1 MLGEPARATAILG
14 AIVNDDVLARLD
26 AANAGPNVV
35 IASKIVEHKDF
46 PGARVRTPAVVRLD
60 ASDTEAYGNECFGPV
75 AFVVETRDTAH
86 SLEVWRELTTTKGA
100 LTASVYS
107 TSDDVMDRAAD
118 VALDCGVSV
127 SFNLTGDVYVNQ
139 TSAFADFHG
148 TGANPAA
155 NASLTDGA
163 FVANRFRFVEFR
175 RPA

>member
-1 MLGEPARATAILG
+1 
-14 AIVNDDVLARLD
+14 V
-26 AANAGPNVV
+26 
-35 IASKIVEHKDF
+35 
-46 PGARVRTPAVVRLD
+46 
-60 ASDTEAYGNECFGPV
+60 EAYGAECFGPV

-86 SLEVWRELTTTKGA
+86 GLEVWRELTTTKGA

-155 NASLTDGA
+155 NASLTDAA
-163 FVANRFRFVEFR
+163 FVANRFRFVELR